1 MKRFAVTF
9 VIVAGVYLAV
19 FSQQQQQ
26 QLATRVLPTLAPPLP
41 AVVQRAVLG
50 FFQQLGAE
58 LLFVKCAVFNG
69 SNLPAAVMEKNA
81 NSLSSNL
88 DVATSIYPE
97 FIDPYYL
104 CQATLPHISP
114 TYAGIANVILARY
127 TGTGGQQDIIIHF
140 FRGFNYFYYMNEPQ
154 RASEVFAEL
163 ASRDGAPTWFG
174 HFAAILS
181 ARGGNLYA
189 GLISLQS
196 MLAVESDE
204 VMKQRYRDEIEVF
217 NQAIGVEKA
226 IQQYFD
232 TYGVYP
238 PELESL
244 VPGFLSVIPTFVD
257 FELHWRD
264 QLLSLDRPSR

>member
-1 MKRFAVTF
+1 MKRSAVVFALVF
-9 VIVAGVYLAV
+9 GIYLAV
-19 FSQQQQQ
+19 FSQQQQI
-26 QLATRVLPTLAPPLP
+26 ATRELPTLTQPLP
-41 AVVQRAVLG
+41 AVVQRIALG

-58 LLFVKCAVFNG
+58 MLFVKCAVFNG
-69 SNLPAAVMEKNA
+69 NNFSAAIIAENA

-88 DVATSIYPE
+88 DVATSLYPE

-104 CQATLPHISP
+104 CQATLPHLSP
-114 TYAGIANVILARY
+114 VYAGVANDILARY
-127 TGTGGQQDIIIHF
+127 TGLAGQQDIIIPF
-140 FRGFNYFYYMNEPQ
+140 FRGFNYFYYMNEPH

-163 ASRDGAPTWFG
+163 ATREGAPTWFG
-174 HFAAILS
+174 HLAAILS

-204 VMKQRYRDEIEVF
+204 VMKQRYRDDIEMF

-226 IQQYFD
+226 IQQYFT

-238 PELESL
+238 PELEDL
-244 VPGFLSVIPTFVD
+244 VPDFISVIPTFAA
-257 FELHWRD
+257 FELHWHD
-264 QLLSLDRPSR
+264 QLLSLERPAR